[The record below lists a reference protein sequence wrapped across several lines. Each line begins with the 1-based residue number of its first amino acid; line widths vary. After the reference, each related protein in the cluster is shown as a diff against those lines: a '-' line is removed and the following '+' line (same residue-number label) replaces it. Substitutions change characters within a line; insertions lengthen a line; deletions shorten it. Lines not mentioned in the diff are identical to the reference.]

1 MVYDAHAGR
10 DGKRLQ
16 GIDGWLRG
24 VRHGGGCAH
33 TEEGG
38 SGLLTVLDIGCQ
50 CGVHGIEEEGKMVMK
65 MEGGKMKVG
74 VMMAA

>member
-1 MVYDAHAGR
+1 MVDNVHAGR

-24 VRHGGGCAH
+24 LRHGGGCARIG
-33 TEEGG
+33 EGG
-38 SGLLTVLDIGCQ
+38 SGLLTMLDIGCQ
-50 CGVHGIEEEGKMVMK
+50 GGVSRIEEEGEMVMK
-65 MEGGKMKVG
+65 MEGEKMKVG